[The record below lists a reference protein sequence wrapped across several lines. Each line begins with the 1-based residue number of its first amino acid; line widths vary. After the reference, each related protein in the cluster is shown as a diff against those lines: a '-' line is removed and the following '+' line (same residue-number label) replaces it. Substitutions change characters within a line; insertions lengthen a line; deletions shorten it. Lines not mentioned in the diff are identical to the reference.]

1 MPNGDPLRIGLDQ
14 PPDNRATSATVL
26 VHNGSVFGTQTSAFW
41 VQRLG
46 APIATSAIR
55 GDNFSTGPANGQQI
69 TGVTGVI
76 QPPAGMI
83 GVLGAATASAGNIM
97 WGEMGVVGVTNTFGV
112 VGQGLGSVL
121 EEGGKIVTSSVGV
134 LGQCNDGIGVQGVAT
149 TGFGIIGQSTE
160 RAGVTGSSV
169 SAAGVEARSEDF
181 HAMVAVAQGGI
192 GAYGVSTDGSGVV
205 GESSTGVGVE
215 ATTYSGI
222 AAVHGSASRG
232 YGVWAEST
240 QGVGILGK
248 SPTNA
253 IQGISDGPAGASIGV
268 AGISDQGAGVQ
279 GDSNNIGVAGRSTQ
293 GAGGWFTGRVGVV
306 GDSPAGFAIV
316 GRSTQGVAG
325 LFLGQLVVQGSL
337 SVTGAKAAVVKHKDG
352 SYRTLFC
359 LESAES
365 MLQDFGEVVIK
376 GASVRVTL
384 RADFAP
390 LIKRNGYQ
398 VFLTSY
404 GPETPYVRKRTSNS
418 FEIARV
424 SATAK
429 STQPSL
435 RVGYSI
441 VARRGDLPNNR
452 LPKVKLPRELSRI
465 SAPTI
470 QRVAKLPS
478 PVRKLNVRMKP
489 LPPVPKIATPDLQ
502 KLSESAPPLPAANRK
517 RAR

>member
-1 MPNGDPLRIGLDQ
+1 M
-14 PPDNRATSATVL
+14 L
-26 VHNGSVFGTQTSAFW
+26 VHNGSVFGTQSTAFW

-46 APIATSAIR
+46 APIATAAIR
-55 GDNFSTGPANGQQI
+55 GDNFSTGPADGQQV
-69 TGVTGVI
+69 TGVTGMV

-83 GVLGAATASAGNIM
+83 GVLGTAAGSQNIM
-97 WGEMGVVGVTNTFGV
+97 WGEMGVMGVTNTFGV

-121 EEGGKIVTSSVGV
+121 EEDGEIVTSSVGV

-149 TGFGIIGQSTE
+149 TGFGIIGQSVE
-160 RAGVTGSSV
+160 RAGVTGVSE
-169 SAAGVEARSEDF
+169 SAAGVEARSDNF
-181 HAMVAVAQGGI
+181 HAMVAVAQGGV

-205 GESSTGVGVE
+205 GESSTGIGVE
-215 ATTYSGI
+215 GTSYSGI
-222 AAVHGSASRG
+222 AAVHGSALRG
-232 YGVWAEST
+232 YGVWAES
-240 QGVGILGK
+240 QSVGILGQ

-253 IQGISDGPAGASIGV
+253 IQGVSDGPGGASIGV

-293 GAGGWFTGRVGVV
+293 GVGGWFTGKIGVV
-306 GDSPAGFAIV
+306 SDSPAGYAVV

-325 LFLGQLVVQGSL
+325 LFLGSVVVQGSL
-337 SVTGAKAAVVKHKDG
+337 SVTGAKSAVVKHKDG

-359 LESAES
+359 VESAES

-376 GASVRVTL
+376 SASVRVKL
-384 RADFAP
+384 PADFAP

-424 SATAK
+424 SGTGK
-429 STQPSL
+429 SPQTSL

-441 VARRGDLPNNR
+441 VARRGDLPNDR
-452 LPKVKLPRELSRI
+452 LPKVRLPRELPRI
-465 SAPTI
+465 SAPKI
-470 QRVAKLPS
+470 QRVAKLPATIRK
-478 PVRKLNVRMKP
+478 VRVEVKP
-489 LPPVPKIATPDLQ
+489 LPPVPKVAMPDLK
-502 KLSESAPPLPAANRK
+502 KLSESAPPLSAANRK
-517 RAR
+517 KAK